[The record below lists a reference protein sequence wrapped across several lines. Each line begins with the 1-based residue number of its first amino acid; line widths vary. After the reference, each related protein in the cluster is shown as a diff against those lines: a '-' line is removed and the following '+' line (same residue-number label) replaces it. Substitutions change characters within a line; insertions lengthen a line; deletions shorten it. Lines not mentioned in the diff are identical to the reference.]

1 MIAAGADELS
11 LPDRFRRD
19 GFARFPGFLGPTR
32 IATLRAACDAALAG
46 WQKAEGR
53 GSRAPDVTNMAFLTD
68 LRLWPGDR
76 AGLLQ
81 IAEFAASSA
90 VLALVERAAGAPA
103 LFHNTQYFME
113 PHTRTWDG
121 DWHRDTQ
128 FLAHTDDIE
137 WARIRSSAG
146 VHFRVALVD
155 DPWFEIVPGSQA
167 RWDTAEE
174 YAIRRSTDA
183 VTRRGPMP
191 GGQAVPLRAGDALLF
206 HAWAIHRG
214 RYSAQR
220 PRRTLDIVYSMGAPN
235 DWGVPTPGSFSE
247 PAVLDALSP
256 GARAFYDRFVHAY
269 MPFWNR
275 R

>member
-1 MIAAGADELS
+1 MAAGADDLP

-19 GFARFPGFLGPTR
+19 GFARFPGFLGPSR
-32 IATLRAACDAALAG
+32 IAALRGACDAALAG

-53 GSRAPDVTNMAFLTD
+53 GPRAPDVTNMAFLTD

-76 AGLLQ
+76 AEMLQ
-81 IAEFAASSA
+81 IAEFVASPA
-90 VLALVERAAGAPA
+90 VLALVERAAGGPV
-103 LFHNTQYFME
+103 LLHNTQYFME
-113 PHTRTWDG
+113 PHTRSWDG

-137 WARIRSSAG
+137 WARIRASTG

-174 YAIRRSTDA
+174 YAVRRSSDA
-183 VTRRGPMP
+183 ATRRGPMP
-191 GGQAVPLRAGDALLF
+191 GGLAVPLRAGDALLF

-214 RYSAQR
+214 RYSARQ
-220 PRRTLDIVYSMGAPN
+220 PRRTLDIIYGIGGPN
-235 DWGVPTPGSFSE
+235 GWGVPSPGSFRE
-247 PAVLDALSP
+247 PAVMDALSP
-256 GARAFYDRFVHAY
+256 GARVFYDRFVAAY
-269 MPFWNR
+269 RPFWNR